1 MLRGDWIHSPC
12 PGGEGSSS
20 LGEIVRQKWGCAD
33 TPTWAEVRHHG
44 SFCSHHCA
52 MTGAFRN
59 SVPQALPRGQGKCCF
74 HHTQRLKG
82 RPLVEDIMTI
92 RTSGRS
98 KGHEARAPNEP
109 NLGEL
114 LLFGKMASQ
123 ILILESRRWR
133 VRFRHSPPVHQSTFW
148 FNVTATPFLWEV
160 RVMTTLAS
168 RKITSQY
175 IHTAEGMHL
184 FGRWAMHIGEK
195 TLRAG
200 CVWEEPGSGTGSLSY
215 NWRGDGRS
223 FPAVE
228 ARAGLEKWVELGW

>member
-1 MLRGDWIHSPC
+1 MKPLSC
-12 PGGEGSSS
+12 GGEGSSLRGNS
-20 LGEIVRQKWGCAD
+20 ETEVGVCWHTDLGWSQTPRIILLSPLCHDRCLQKLSSSSTAKR
-33 TPTWAEVRHHG
+33 A
-44 SFCSHHCA
+44 
-52 MTGAFRN
+52 
-59 SVPQALPRGQGKCCF
+59 GKCCF

-114 LLFGKMASQ
+114 LLLVKMASQ

-133 VRFRHSPPVHQSTFW
+133 VRFRPHPPLCTSTFW

-160 RVMTTLAS
+160 CKSDDHTGHLW
-168 RKITSQY
+168 KITSQY

-184 FGRWAMHIGEK
+184 VWEMSHAHWGKK
-195 TLRAG
+195 TLARL
-200 CVWEEPGSGTGSLSY
+200 CLRGTG
-215 NWRGDGRS
+215 GVV
-223 FPAVE
+223 PAVWAIIE
-228 ARAGLEKWVELGW
+228 GEMGDHFQLWKPGLAWRNE